1 VAFRRCRTQALRAG
15 TDGFDRGQPGPLVL
29 VQEAAQLGVFGPE
42 ALELLVTHCVPIM
55 ALAGDERMFY
65 TTEMCEAT
73 EGASNVDELDSF
85 LAAAERFYSAPF
97 PQCDPSQ
104 MAVELRQ
111 MAHALDLM
119 KRICSRLESATWP
132 NVELLE
138 IEEQWTETFYVN
150 RATASHPAERR
161 EAKLVLQLRDRLR
174 HVGHEAFRLLIRPE
188 GEAEPL
194 FTDLY
199 DATLDLL
206 VEAKATTTREAVRMS
221 IGQLADYGRFLPQAK
236 RAILLP
242 SRPRADLEALGVSQS
257 IAFIWPVSDGFGST
271 DAGLEEA
278 LRLQA
283 A

>member
-1 VAFRRCRTQALRAG
+1 MCNAADEPSGRGEVAG
-15 TDGFDRGQPGPLVL
+15 LV
-29 VQEAAQLGVFGPE
+29 AAV
-42 ALELLVTHCVPIM
+42 
-55 ALAGDERMFY
+55 
-65 TTEMCEAT
+65 
-73 EGASNVDELDSF
+73 
-85 LAAAERFYSAPF
+85 ERFCSVPLTSS
-97 PQCDPSQ
+97 DPSQ

-111 MAHALDLM
+111 MAHALDLV

-138 IEEQWTETFYVN
+138 IEEQWTETFYVD
-150 RATASHPAERR
+150 RAAASHPAERR